1 MSCDPKPLTA
11 AQRALFRQQALRV
24 LADRDAG
31 RKIDHAALLWAKA
44 WAHPVRDEQLPPPL
58 RGGALEVF

>member
-1 MSCDPKPLTA
+1 MPRELTP

-31 RKIDHAALLWAKA
+31 RRIDPAALLWAKA

-58 RGGALEVF
+58 CGGALERF

>member
-1 MSCDPKPLTA
+1 MPRDLTA
-11 AQRALFRQQALRV
+11 AQRELFRQQALRV

-31 RKIDHAALLWAKA
+31 RKIDPAALLWAKA

-58 RGGALEVF
+58 RGGALERF

>member
-1 MSCDPKPLTA
+1 MSSDPKPLTA
-11 AQRALFRQQALRV
+11 AQRELFRQQALRV

-31 RKIDHAALLWAKA
+31 RKIDPAALLWAKA
-44 WAHPVRDEQLPPPL
+44 WAHPVRDEQLPPAL

>member
-1 MSCDPKPLTA
+1 MPRDLTA
-11 AQRALFRQQALRV
+11 AQRELFRQQSLRV

-31 RKIDHAALLWAKA
+31 RKIDPAALLWAKA

>member
-1 MSCDPKPLTA
+1 MPRDLTA
-11 AQRALFRQQALRV
+11 AQRELFRQQALRV

-31 RKIDHAALLWAKA
+31 RKIDPAALLWAKA
-44 WAHPVRDEQLPPPL
+44 WANPVSDNELPPAL